1 MLISERGFAAQIQTA
16 DGRVLHFDDPGEL
29 LLYRADHDLE
39 SATTWFHHRT
49 EPRWIP
55 GDRVAFE
62 RVEPTP
68 MGYGLGAR
76 ERGEMPGLLSPEEAL
91 AQARER
97 EAARRETP

>member
-1 MLISERGFAAQIQTA
+1 
-16 DGRVLHFDDPGEL
+16 
-29 LLYRADHDLE
+29 
-39 SATTWFHHRT
+39 
-49 EPRWIP
+49 
-55 GDRVAFE
+55 
-62 RVEPTP
+62 